1 MVVGIF
7 QVVSVSAYMS
17 ASFLEAANLRTRHS
31 TSQVLRA
38 AWRREPTRMQ
48 DAARRYLANFDQH
61 RPDHFNNFWRIN
73 RRVYN
78 RIQDPQLANTYTL
91 NTLIGIYGSSGF
103 FDFAIYPVRGII
115 VHALNRIKR
124 WIFRA
129 QLTVLVRARQRRER
143 IRQGNYDVDLVR
155 EANPTSRSAA
165 GAA

>member
-1 MVVGIF
+1 
-7 QVVSVSAYMS
+7 MS
-17 ASFLEAANLRTRHS
+17 ASFLDAANLRTRHT
-31 TSQVLRA
+31 TSHVLRA
-38 AWRREPTRMQ
+38 AWRREPQRMA
-48 DAARRYLANFDQH
+48 DAARRYVNNVDQH
-61 RPDHFNNFWRIN
+61 RPDHFNNFWRN
-73 RRVYN
+73 HRRLYN
-78 RIQDPQLANTYTL
+78 HIQDPQLANQYTL
-91 NTLIGIYGSSGF
+91 NSLIGIYGSSGF

-115 VHALNRIKR
+115 VRGIKR